1 MLCTYRAILH
11 LVTLHLLEEVLNI
24 CSKGPGLHE
33 PILEEDVL

>member
-11 LVTLHLLEEVLNI
+11 LVTPHLLEEVLNL
-24 CSKGPGLHE
+24 CSKGPRVDE